1 MMEELKRM
9 NDFLMQMV
17 QSQIQLQ
24 VAGIEVLVRTR
35 SR

>member
-1 MMEELKRM
+1 MEELKRM